1 MYKVLITDDEPM
13 IREGLRT
20 LIDWGQ
26 HGFEVVD
33 TAANGRDAIQKN
45 NLYNPDL
52 MFVDI
57 RMPGMSGLELIETL
71 REEGGQQHVLILSG
85 YADFDYAKK
94 AINLRIDGYL
104 LKPIDEEE
112 LISYLKDLKIV
123 LDRESEAKQ
132 RTTAI
137 DIWSREM
144 VIQSLLKHG
153 NKDAALYNKER
164 AAKAG
169 LEWDSYE
176 ILLIKLQ
183 SGEIEIEPSQ
193 LAVWKEGLYRVFD
206 ETERGAVFSTEPNI
220 GLLLKGNL
228 HNEQA
233 RKSIYK
239 EIVALI
245 NDGRAAKKEIEVI
258 IAAGGGFQQLSDIHL
273 SYEKAAQLL
282 SQRFFYEGGQIITE
296 ELTPVGQPLQG
307 ESETSLPVDLG
318 PISEKLYYAIDI
330 GNREAISQL
339 IMETGRILLEAG
351 LSEQRLKSQLADL
364 VSRVMNRLLHNDA
377 NNQTMSPT
385 FSADIMDIY
394 KQSSYKTLEFYM
406 VSLMQ
411 GFIQESSHGSKDK
424 QIKKMIDLINRNY
437 FENLKLETLAEVFNY
452 NSAYLGK
459 LFKNVTGEYFNTYVD
474 KVRIEKAKQFLDQGM
489 KVYQVA
495 EKVGYTNV
503 DYFHSKFRKY
513 VGTSP
518 SAHRK
523 K

>member
-20 LIDWGQ
+20 LIDWEQ
-26 HGFEVVD
+26 HGFQVVD
-33 TAANGRDAIQKN
+33 TAANGRDAIQKY

-52 MFVDI
+52 MIVDI

-71 REEGGQQHVLILSG
+71 RQDGGQQHVLILSG

-112 LISYLKDLKIV
+112 LISYLKDMKLV
-123 LDRESEAKQ
+123 LDGETEAKQ

-144 VIQSLLKHG
+144 VIQSLLKQGH
-153 NKDAALYNKER
+153 KDAALYNKEE

-169 LEWDSYE
+169 LDWDSYE

-183 SGEIEIEPSQ
+183 SSEIEIEPSQ
-193 LAVWKEGLYRVFD
+193 LALLKDGLYRVFD
-206 ETERGAVFSTEPNI
+206 ENERGAVFSLEPNM

-228 HNEQA
+228 DNEQV

-239 EIVALI
+239 EIVSLI
-245 NDGRAAKKEIEVI
+245 NNNQATEKEIEVI

-273 SYEKAAQLL
+273 SNEKAAQLL

-296 ELTPVGQPLQG
+296 HLTPVGQPLQG
-307 ESETSLPVDLG
+307 ERETNLSADLG

-330 GNREAISQL
+330 GNREAIAQL
-339 IMETGRILLEAG
+339 IMETGRKLLEAG
-351 LSEQRLKSQLADL
+351 LSEQRLKSQFADL
-364 VSRVMNRLLHNDA
+364 VSWIMNRMLLNDA
-377 NNQTMSPT
+377 NMQGMSPT

-394 KQSSYKTLEFYM
+394 KQSSYKTLELYL
-406 VSLMQ
+406 VGLLS
-411 GFIQESSHGSKDK
+411 GFIQESSHGGTDK

-437 FENLKLETLAEVFNY
+437 FENLKLETLADVFNY

-474 KVRIEKAKQFLDQGM
+474 KVRIEKAKQLLDQGM